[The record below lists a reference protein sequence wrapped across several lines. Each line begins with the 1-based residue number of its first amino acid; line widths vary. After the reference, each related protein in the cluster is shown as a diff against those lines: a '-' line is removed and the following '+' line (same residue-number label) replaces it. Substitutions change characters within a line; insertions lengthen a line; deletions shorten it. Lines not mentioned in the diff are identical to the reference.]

1 VIVVSDT
8 SVVTALLQLGQ
19 IEILR
24 SLYGEVIL
32 PKAVQHELLRSH
44 NSLPSFLV
52 VQSAADR
59 EMVRSLEEIL
69 DRGESE
75 AIAISLELSA
85 DALLMDELKGREEAR
100 ARGLRVVGLLGVLVQ
115 ARRAGLVPLLSPLLQ
130 QLRHEVGFYISDQL
144 EADVLKV
151 VGE

>member
-1 VIVVSDT
+1 MIVVSDT

-32 PKAVQHELLRSH
+32 PKAVEHELLRAH
-44 NSLPSFLV
+44 ESLPPFLV
-52 VQSAADR
+52 VQSATNR
-59 EMVRSLEEIL
+59 EMVRSLEQTL

-75 AIAISLELSA
+75 GISLSLELSA
-85 DALLMDELKGREEAR
+85 DVLLMDEIKGRDEAR

-115 ARRAGLVPLLSPLLQ
+115 ARRAGLVPVLSPLLRR
-130 QLRHEVGFYISDQL
+130 LRHEVGFYISEQL
-144 EADVLKV
+144 EADVLNAV
-151 VGE
+151 RE

>member
-1 VIVVSDT
+1 MIVVSDT